1 MAKSSRSSRVK
12 KNNQNLKKKLFG
24 PAEIARSE
32 RMNAKLLELAK
43 QQKSQQEMEV
53 EGSDDKDGAAN
64 KSEDHDAEDD
74 AEMDVDGS
82 AAKAKSSG
90 SWRLERNEKQKK
102 QKAARQRQTGGS
114 VDHTSSEHW
123 GRAAESAAEHQ
134 TQYITSMAGDV
145 TSQSSEIKMPW

>member
-32 RMNAKLLELAK
+32 RMNAKLLELAQ

-53 EGSDDKDGAAN
+53 EGSDDKDGVAN
-64 KSEDHDAEDD
+64 KIEDKDAEDD

-82 AAKAKSSG
+82 AAKAKPSG

-102 QKAARQRQTGGS
+102 QKAARVQKSTG
-114 VDHTSSEHW
+114 HRKE
-123 GRAAESAAEHQ
+123 RN
-134 TQYITSMAGDV
+134 
-145 TSQSSEIKMPW
+145 KMVFGKTGKAKGKKR

>member
-32 RMNAKLLELAK
+32 RMNAKLLELAQ

-64 KSEDHDAEDD
+64 KSEEAEGTCGISTRRVKDW
-74 AEMDVDGS
+74 S
-82 AAKAKSSG
+82 NKTLLS
-90 SWRLERNEKQKK
+90 R
-102 QKAARQRQTGGS
+102 
-114 VDHTSSEHW
+114 
-123 GRAAESAAEHQ
+123 
-134 TQYITSMAGDV
+134 
-145 TSQSSEIKMPW
+145 

>member
-82 AAKAKSSG
+82 AAKAKSNG

-102 QKAARQRQTGGS
+102 QKAARVQKSTGHRKERNKM
-114 VDHTSSEHW
+114 VF
-123 GRAAESAAEHQ
+123 GRTGKAKS
-134 TQYITSMAGDV
+134 
-145 TSQSSEIKMPW
+145 KKR

>member
-64 KSEDHDAEDD
+64 KSEDHDAE
-74 AEMDVDGS
+74 GTS
-82 AAKAKSSG
+82 AMSIRRMKDRS
-90 SWRLERNEKQKK
+90 NETLLS
-102 QKAARQRQTGGS
+102 R
-114 VDHTSSEHW
+114 
-123 GRAAESAAEHQ
+123 
-134 TQYITSMAGDV
+134 
-145 TSQSSEIKMPW
+145 

>member
-32 RMNAKLLELAK
+32 RMNAKLLELAQ

-53 EGSDDKDGAAN
+53 EGSDDKDGVAN
-64 KSEDHDAEDD
+64 KSEDKDAEADD

-82 AAKAKSSG
+82 AAKAKPSG

-102 QKAARQRQTGGS
+102 QKAARVQKSTGHRKERNKIVFGKTGKAKS
-114 VDHTSSEHW
+114 KK
-123 GRAAESAAEHQ
+123 R
-134 TQYITSMAGDV
+134 
-145 TSQSSEIKMPW
+145 

>member
-32 RMNAKLLELAK
+32 RMNAKLLELAQ

-53 EGSDDKDGAAN
+53 EGSDDKDGVAN
-64 KSEDHDAEDD
+64 KIEDKDAEGRIDLTTLVQADD

-82 AAKAKSSG
+82 AAKAKPSG

-102 QKAARQRQTGGS
+102 QKAARVQKSTG
-114 VDHTSSEHW
+114 HRKE
-123 GRAAESAAEHQ
+123 RN
-134 TQYITSMAGDV
+134 
-145 TSQSSEIKMPW
+145 KMVFGKTGKAKSKKR